1 MTVDHWLDAA
11 CTDADRRELPAL
23 KPLLRSLADAMRV
36 LRGADWNEDASGAR
50 LPDPVGPL
58 PPAKSYNQEWYGQY
72 GGGADADLP
81 VFRQSMTVLA
91 PLIASGTLSSEH
103 LTRTCL
109 DTIDAGNGALRA
121 FITVDTDGALAQARA
136 MDDETAVGKNRGP
149 LHGIPI
155 SLKDLIDQRGLPTT
169 AASHVRDGHVAPHDA
184 TIVTRLRAAGAV
196 LIGKTNL
203 HEFAFGTTSDDTAF
217 GPVRNPHDTSR
228 SAGGSSGGSAVA
240 VVTGMSVASI
250 GTDTGGSIRIPSAA
264 CGAIGLK
271 AAFDE
276 IPTAGVVPLS
286 RSLDHVGPITRS
298 VADAWRLYLLLK
310 GEAVAAMW
318 PLPGR
323 ADVRGLRIGVLR
335 PYFHDILHADV
346 RGRFAEALAWLRQA
360 GATTVDAAI
369 PHAADTAA
377 IYLHASLPEAAAYHA
392 AALATRADRY
402 TTNVRLRIEMGR
414 YVLGEDYARAMHG
427 REVLRSEVDAAL
439 RHCDVLALPTLP
451 MAAPPV
457 GATTVDIDGA
467 AQPVRALMLRLTQM
481 FNLTGHP
488 AITLP
493 AGRLGDGLPCGIQ
506 LVGRRHGTE
515 SLLGV
520 AAALESVVAS

>member
-1 MTVDHWLDAA
+1 MTVAHWLEAA
-11 CTDADRRELPAL
+11 CADADHRDLPAL
-23 KPLLRSLADAMRV
+23 KPLLTSLADAMTA
-36 LRGADWNEDASGAR
+36 LRAADWNEDASGAR
-50 LPDPVGPL
+50 PPEPREPL

-72 GGGADADLP
+72 GGGADVDLP
-81 VFRQSMTVLA
+81 VFRQSLTVLA
-91 PLIASGTLSSEH
+91 PLIAAGTLSSED
-103 LTRTCL
+103 LTRACL
-109 DTIDAGNGALRA
+109 DVIEARNDELRA
-121 FITVDTDGALAQARA
+121 FITVDAGGALAQALA
-136 MDDETAVGKNRGP
+136 MDEETAVGKNRGP
-149 LHGIPI
+149 LHGIPV

-169 AASHVRDGHVAPHDA
+169 AASRVRDGHVADDDA
-184 TIVTRLRAAGAV
+184 VVVTRLRAAGAV
-196 LIGKTNL
+196 LVGKTNL
-203 HEFAFGTTSDDTAF
+203 HEFAFGTTSDDTAY
-217 GPVRNPHDTSR
+217 GPVRNPHDPTR

-240 VVTGMSVASI
+240 VATGMSVASI

-264 CGAIGLK
+264 CGTIGLK

-276 IPTAGVVPLS
+276 VPTAGVVPLS

-323 ADVRGLRIGVLR
+323 ADIRGLHIGVLR
-335 PYFHDILHADV
+335 SYFHDILDTDV
-346 RGRFAEALAWLRQA
+346 RNRFAEALAWLRQA
-360 GATTVDAAI
+360 GAVTADAAI

-427 REVLRSEVDAAL
+427 REVLRREVDAAL
-439 RHCDVLALPTLP
+439 RHCDVLVLPTLP
-451 MAAPPV
+451 IAAPPV
-457 GATTVDIDGA
+457 GATTVEVDGHP
-467 AQPVRALMLRLTQM
+467 QPVRAMMLRLTQM

-493 AGRLGDGLPCGIQ
+493 SGRLGHGLPCGIQ

-515 SLLGV
+515 SLLAV